1 MDVGDL
7 AALDGEDTLGCCFGC
22 GHCCD
27 VRDLL
32 TDSRLTDE
40 ASVRCAA
47 LSRRCVD
54 DELNLLV
61 DDDILN
67 VRAACAELVDLGHF
81 EAGCLDELEG
91 SACSDELK
99 ACLGKIA
106 NNLKNFCL
114 ITIVNAYECCAF
126 KRKKCLCCFLC
137 LEECLAEVL
146 RDTKNLTCRLVIKSR
161 RKMGTILKDGRRM
174 IF

>member
-7 AALDGEDTLGCCFGC
+7 SALDGEDTLCGSFGC

-32 TDSRLTDE
+32 ADSRLTDE
-40 ASVRCAA
+40 ASVRSAA
-47 LSRRCVD
+47 LSCGCID
-54 DELNLLV
+54 DELYLLV

-67 VRAACAELVDLGHF
+67 VRATCAELVDLGHF

-91 SACSDELK
+91 SACCDKLK

-106 NNLKNFCL
+106 KNLKNL
-114 ITIVNAYECCAF
+114 VAF
-126 KRKKCLCCFLC
+126 
-137 LEECLAEVL
+137 
-146 RDTKNLTCRLVIKSR
+146 IS
-161 RKMGTILKDGRRM
+161 LKY
-174 IF
+174 